1 MALALLPIPCIVV
14 APVALVAIAVVVPLW
29 IGALLLTGVIRILVS
44 ALDAVAQRAG
54 IRALGPPR
62 AALARWWHV
71 LANPK
76 FPERWRSGR
85 S

>member
-29 IGALLLTGVIRILVS
+29 IGALLLTGVIRVFVA
-44 ALDAVAQRAG
+44 ALDAAAQRVG

-76 FPERWRSGR
+76 FPERWRRGAS
-85 S
+85 

>member
-29 IGALLLTGVIRILVS
+29 IVALLLTGVVRLIVS

-76 FPERWRSGR
+76 FPERWRRGAS
-85 S
+85 